1 MGHFYLKT
9 MFTKQD
15 EQFDE
20 MVADRA
26 RRREGI
32 NGLSWRRTMFL
43 WCAMVMTLL
52 ALVFFISNRS
62 PGAAI
67 GFAAALQWMLCFK
80 FESDLRLLRVI
91 ERLHKGEPEKAPV

>member
-1 MGHFYLKT
+1 

-15 EQFDE
+15 EQFDD
-20 MVADRA
+20 MVADQT

-32 NGLSWRRTMFL
+32 HGLSWRRTLFL
-43 WCAMVMTLL
+43 WCAIVMTLL

-67 GFAAALQWMLCFK
+67 GFAAALQWMLFFK

-91 ERLHKGEPEKAPV
+91 EKLHRGESEKTPV